1 MMDNRRAIELYPTSF
16 TGYMQRTLLRRATPE
31 KPEKPPSTA
40 NSAEEVIHSSTVAE
54 RFLPSYRLLFRFLRM
69 ILSAADSITPP
80 VVRIISVISVMSS
93 GRINLEI
100 PDTEGNKR
108 WENKFTRPHNG
119 FTASGLFWRG
129 SIIAHWRLPTD
140 GFNRFHFPLM
150 LCTES
155 RGILPS

>member
-1 MMDNRRAIELYPTSF
+1 MMDNRMAIELYLPFIHRIYAKNLTETGNSGKARKTAVHRQFCGRGYSF
-16 TGYMQRTLLRRATPE
+16 INGYRTIPA
-31 KPEKPPSTA
+31 
-40 NSAEEVIHSSTVAE
+40 
-54 RFLPSYRLLFRFLRM
+54 
-69 ILSAADSITPP
+69 ILSLTFSRLFMIPSATGSTTPSAAGSTTQPI
-80 VVRIISVISVMSS
+80 S